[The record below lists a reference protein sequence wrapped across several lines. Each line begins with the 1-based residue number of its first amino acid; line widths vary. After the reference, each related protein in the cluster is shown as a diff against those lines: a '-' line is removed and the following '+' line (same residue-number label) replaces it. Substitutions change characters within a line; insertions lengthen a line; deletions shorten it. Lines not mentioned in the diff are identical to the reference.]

1 MRSSSAIDQ
10 GQTFSVTLRQELSA
24 SAPRIWAVCTD
35 PREISRWQADH
46 ASGAT
51 AAGGQ
56 LVLSWPTLGISAEVA
71 VEEVIAGERL
81 LVRHG
86 STDVA
91 FAISEGA
98 LEVTQS
104 GLPDPETAEGVG
116 SSWRLSLGVLA
127 HYLAHHDG
135 QDRRVTW
142 HVASART
149 TPAAAHVY
157 FSDALALAAWLTQSG
172 GIGAKND
179 EVRLALAWRAE
190 QRTAPAM
197 LTGRV
202 LANTAGRDLALSW
215 QEQNQSVIALR
226 TLPGAASASERVL
239 ALSWSRWGDPG
250 SAGTGGEQALNEQL
264 AAALGRLQRVLGAAG
279 SA

>member
-1 MRSSSAIDQ
+1 MRSSSASDQ
-10 GQTFSVTLRQELSA
+10 SQTFSVTLRQELSA
-24 SAPRIWAVCTD
+24 SAARIWKACTD
-35 PREISRWQADH
+35 PLELSRWQADH
-46 ASGAT
+46 ASGVT

-71 VEEVIAGERL
+71 VEEVVAEQRL

-127 HYLAHHDG
+127 HYLAHHEG
-135 QDRRVTW
+135 RDRRVTW

-172 GIGAKND
+172 GVGAKNED
-179 EVRLALAWRAE
+179 VRLTLAWRAE
-190 QRTAPAM
+190 QRTLPAK

-202 LANTAGRDLALSW
+202 LANTPGRDLALSW

-226 TLPGAASASERVL
+226 TLPSTASASERVL
-239 ALSWSRWGDPG
+239 ALSWSRWGEPG
-250 SAGTGGEQALNEQL
+250 GAGARDEQGLNDQL